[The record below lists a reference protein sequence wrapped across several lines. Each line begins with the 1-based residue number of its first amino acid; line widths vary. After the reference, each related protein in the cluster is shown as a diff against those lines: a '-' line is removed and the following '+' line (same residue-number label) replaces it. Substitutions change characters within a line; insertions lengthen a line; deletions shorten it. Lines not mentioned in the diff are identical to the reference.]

1 MGDTLER
8 MRIGSLLVLCVAVAG
23 CATTVSPE
31 GQAPVEA
38 APVPVPGRSLQPA
51 AQLPVPG
58 SAASLPPPGAA
69 APPRS
74 SVIAT
79 PSNPAVLAL
88 LDQAKLQAQQGD
100 GERAAATLERAIRIE
115 PRDPWLWH
123 RLAVLRLQQQRYRDA
138 IDMANKSNALADDD
152 KLLLSG
158 NYQVIAQAL
167 AAAGDREGAERAR
180 ARSQRYGGTPSSD

>member
-1 MGDTLER
+1 
-8 MRIGSLLVLCVAVAG
+8 MRIGSLLVLCVAIAG

-38 APVPVPGRSLQPA
+38 APVPVPGRSPQPA

-58 SAASLPPPGAA
+58 SAASLPPPKSPVVAI
-69 APPRS
+69 PR
-74 SVIAT
+74 
-79 PSNPAVLAL
+79 NPAVLAL

-138 IDMANKSNALADDD
+138 IDMANKSNALADAD

-180 ARSQRYGGTPSSD
+180 ARSQRYGGTPPSD